1 MMSDLIIWIQTLVHF
16 LTFFCLDVMAERG
29 NFWGPFI
36 ILIVVRW
43 EQPHPNGVMLN
54 LSLYCELFAW
64 RNFLFSSEQQ
74 ISQIFSRYHKRYIF
88 DIDTLSV
95 GGFICNWY
103 AYSCRIW
110 PWPLEFFIVLWIENN
125 KKFQQA
131 NATAIR
137 VCCKWIDPNFVSGS
151 FLVCVLPGP
160 ICIKEV
166 QTYETKRLTRLS
178 VYVERKNVCKWS
190 LVYLQAGKFL
200 WSFLLTQFFLTFC
213 RVSVFFP

>member
-1 MMSDLIIWIQTLVHF
+1 MMSDVIIWIHTLVHF

-29 NFWGPFI
+29 NFWGQFI
-36 ILIVVRW
+36 IIIVDGGLGAAPPQWGNVKFVSVFWIVCMEKLPLFHLNNKFLRFFLDIIKDIFLI
-43 EQPHPNGVMLN
+43 LT
-54 LSLYCELFAW
+54 LFQW
-64 RNFLFSSEQQ
+64 VDSSA
-74 ISQIFSRYHKRYIF
+74 S
-88 DIDTLSV
+88 
-95 GGFICNWY
+95 Y
-103 AYSCRIW
+103 AYSSRIW

-190 LVYLQAGKFL
+190 LVYLKAGKFVG
-200 WSFLLTQFFLTFC
+200 QIFLTFS

>member
-1 MMSDLIIWIQTLVHF
+1 MNSNSSSFSYVFLFRCNGREGEFLRTVHYSY
-16 LTFFCLDVMAERG
+16 RG
-29 NFWGPFI
+29 ALGAAPPQW
-36 ILIVVRW
+36 
-43 EQPHPNGVMLN
+43 VMLN
-54 LSLYCELFAW
+54 LSLYFELFAW
-64 RNFLFSSEQQ
+64 RNFLFFMNKKFLRFFLDIIKDIFLILTIFQWADSSA
-74 ISQIFSRYHKRYIF
+74 
-88 DIDTLSV
+88 T
-95 GGFICNWY
+95 Y
-103 AYSCRIW
+103 AYSCCIW

>member
-1 MMSDLIIWIQTLVHF
+1 MNSNSSSFSYV
-16 LTFFCLDVMAERG
+16 
-29 NFWGPFI
+29 
-36 ILIVVRW
+36 
-43 EQPHPNGVMLN
+43 
-54 LSLYCELFAW
+54 
-64 RNFLFSSEQQ
+64 FLFRCNGRE
-74 ISQIFSRYHKRYIF
+74 
-88 DIDTLSV
+88 
-95 GGFICNWY
+95 GGFLRTVHYSYRGALGAAPPQWGNVEFVSVFWIVCMEKLPLFHLNNKFLRFFLDTIKDIFLILTIFQWADSSATY
-103 AYSCRIW
+103 AYSCCIW

-213 RVSVFFP
+213 RVSVQFFP

>member
-1 MMSDLIIWIQTLVHF
+1 MNSNSSSFSYVFLFRCNGREGEFLRTVHYSY
-16 LTFFCLDVMAERG
+16 RG
-29 NFWGPFI
+29 ALGAAPPQW
-36 ILIVVRW
+36 
-43 EQPHPNGVMLN
+43 VMLN
-54 LSLYCELFAW
+54 LSLYFELFAW
-64 RNFLFSSEQQ
+64 RNFLFFMNKKFLRFFLDIIKDIFLILTIFQWADSSA
-74 ISQIFSRYHKRYIF
+74 
-88 DIDTLSV
+88 T
-95 GGFICNWY
+95 Y
-103 AYSCRIW
+103 AYSCCIW

-131 NATAIR
+131 NTTAIR

>member
-1 MMSDLIIWIQTLVHF
+1 MNSNSSSFSYVFLFRCNGREGEFLRTVHYSY
-16 LTFFCLDVMAERG
+16 RG
-29 NFWGPFI
+29 ALGAAPPQW
-36 ILIVVRW
+36 
-43 EQPHPNGVMLN
+43 VMLN
-54 LSLYCELFAW
+54 LSLYFELFAW
-64 RNFLFSSEQQ
+64 RNFLFFMNKKFLRFFLDIIKDIFLILTIFQWADSSA
-74 ISQIFSRYHKRYIF
+74 
-88 DIDTLSV
+88 T
-95 GGFICNWY
+95 Y
-103 AYSCRIW
+103 AYSCCIW

-151 FLVCVLPGP
+151 FLVCVLPEP